1 MERLRRLWIEYRVT
15 LIFVAVL
22 AIAWLVLRSP
32 TTALASVED
41 VTGQIGKGQPIAL
54 YFFSNT

>member
-41 VTGQIGKGQPIAL
+41 VTGQIGKDQPIAL